1 VIRITEEV
9 ADSSRRK
16 RSFFGHDD
24 IVLLNS
30 DETKSL
36 KDFIK
41 EMS

>member
-1 VIRITEEV
+1 MTEEI
-9 ADSSRRK
+9 ADSSRR
-16 RSFFGHDD
+16 RSSIFGHQDM
-24 IVLLNS
+24 VLLNS